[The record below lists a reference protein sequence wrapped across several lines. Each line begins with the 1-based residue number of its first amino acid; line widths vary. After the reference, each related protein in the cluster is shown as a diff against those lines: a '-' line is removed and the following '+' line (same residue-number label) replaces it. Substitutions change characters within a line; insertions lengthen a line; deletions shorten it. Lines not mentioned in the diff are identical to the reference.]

1 MQKILFMVNRKRYT
15 AIQQISALKKR
26 YEFKNSQLVVKSNSF
41 TYSFDVRPTPL
52 SDSYRLKI
60 DYKEHS
66 FPKVYVVFPKPLKLA
81 VGAER
86 LPHTYD
92 TKRQL
97 LCLFTPNYG
106 EWNDTMLIAN
116 TIVHWAIEW
125 LYYYENWVYT
135 GKWLGGGH
143 GNSDV
148 DEDYKSKTEYLN

>member
-1 MQKILFMVNRKRYT
+1 MVNRKRYT
-15 AIQQISALKKR
+15 AMQQISALKKK
-26 YEFKNSQLVVKSNSF
+26 YKLKNIQLVVEPNSF
-41 TYSFDVRPTPL
+41 TYSFDVMPTPL
-52 SDSYRLKI
+52 SDFYRLKI
-60 DYKEHS
+60 EYKEHYY
-66 FPKVYVVFPKPLKLA
+66 PKVYVMFPKPLQLA
-81 VGAER
+81 EGSER

-92 TKRQL
+92 TKRQQ
-97 LCLFTPNYG
+97 LCLFTPHYG
-106 EWNDTMLIAN
+106 DWNDSMLIAN